1 MGGPCIPERSREKDE
16 EKDGREDK
24 TKSEKKGREPVVKW
38 LGWGKS
44 EFAKG

>member
-1 MGGPCIPERSREKDE
+1 MGRSCIPEISREKEE
-16 EKDGREDK
+16 EKDGRKDK

-38 LGWGKS
+38 LGRGKS